1 MKILFV
7 AMQYIHAVRWINQ
20 LKESNHEIYLF
31 DCLDRP
37 IHEDLQWTNYTTNW
51 SKRKIKPLKGETF
64 LKKYFPNINEKIQ
77 PLLKVTA
84 AEKLKDL
91 IEEIQPDVVHS
102 MELQSESYPLINVR
116 KKIKF
121 NWICSTW
128 GSDIYHYY
136 NESFHKKRINKLL
149 SQLDF
154 LFTDNLRDIAL
165 AKEYGFKGKA
175 LGSFPGGGG
184 FEVNETFIQPIE
196 NRKLI
201 LVKGYHHWAGRAL
214 NALKALE
221 NNLELVKSY
230 QIHVY
235 AAHPNVI
242 TEIERLQSEY
252 HLNITY
258 TKRGIEG
265 AHDILLKQFGQSRIA
280 IGINVT
286 DGMPNTLLEAMI
298 YGAFPIQTNPGKVS
312 EEYVTHQKNGLLVEN
327 AENIEEISAQIKEAL
342 TNDDL
347 IENAFEYNKKYR
359 ETLSYNT
366 IQKRVLEAYKTIEE
380 TL

>member
-1 MKILFV
+1 M
-7 AMQYIHAVRWINQ
+7 
-20 LKESNHEIYLF
+20 
-31 DCLDRP
+31 
-37 IHEDLQWTNYTTNW
+37 QWTNYTTNW
-51 SKRKIKPLKGETF
+51 TKRKIKPLKGETF

-102 MELQSESYPLINVR
+102 MELQSESYPLITVR

-165 AKEYGFKGKA
+165 AQEYGFKGKA

-196 NRKLI
+196 NRAPMQVAICKFRTYMEFRNSMKS
-201 LVKGYHHWAGRAL
+201 VC
-214 NALKALE
+214 LK
-221 NNLELVKSY
+221 
-230 QIHVY
+230 
-235 AAHPNVI
+235 
-242 TEIERLQSEY
+242 
-252 HLNITY
+252 
-258 TKRGIEG
+258 
-265 AHDILLKQFGQSRIA
+265 FGTI
-280 IGINVT
+280 
-286 DGMPNTLLEAMI
+286 
-298 YGAFPIQTNPGKVS
+298 KVQR
-312 EEYVTHQKNGLLVEN
+312 H
-327 AENIEEISAQIKEAL
+327 
-342 TNDDL
+342 
-347 IENAFEYNKKYR
+347 
-359 ETLSYNT
+359 
-366 IQKRVLEAYKTIEE
+366 
-380 TL
+380 